1 MKKTEAWKRFE
12 KTGDITDYL
21 EFCKHRRLE
30 EAERGKELESKWDNN
45 SGK

>member
-1 MKKTEAWKRFE
+1 MNKKDAWKNFE

-21 EFCKHRRLE
+21 EFCKYKKME
-30 EAERGKELESKWDNN
+30 ETTGGKEFESKWDNN